1 MSSVGVRAA
10 LVSLGVTA
18 VSVAVTCCSAFSLIT
33 PDFDTTSL
41 NSTQVELSMPKVNGD
56 RPILTAAV
64 TVGGGPEVPL
74 LVDTGSPGVRV
85 FANQVGSEVTRTD
98 IPVDVT
104 FADGT
109 RFVGIEASAPVS
121 FGGLATKGP
130 ITVQLIT
137 DVGCAE
143 GKPECVGAVGIEK
156 FSAEQPF
163 DGLFG
168 IGLQA
173 ASIYSPL
180 SQLAN
185 GSPVTFSV
193 TADPAK
199 GSGAISFNQRPTAPT
214 ATFDMPAWAQPRMP
228 NGYPAWA
235 SNQAQGCWSYG
246 GQPAQCLP
254 TAFDTGSP
262 TLFTDTRVPGAPA
275 ELGPV
280 PEDTVVALAATAGGP
295 PIWSVRAGSTPG
307 RDTVVVAPLDG
318 GNNINSGI
326 ALFRSKLVTFD
337 AENGKVL
344 VSDR

>member
-1 MSSVGVRAA
+1 GIVAMSVTGVG
-10 LVSLGVTA
+10 
-18 VSVAVTCCSAFSLIT
+18 CSAFSLIT
-33 PDFDTTSL
+33 PEFDTSSL
-41 NSTQVELSMPKVNGD
+41 NETSVKLSMPKVNGD

-85 FANQVGSEVTRTD
+85 FASQVGSDVTRTD

-109 RFVGIEASAPVS
+109 RFIGIEASAPIS
-121 FGGLATKGP
+121 FGGLTTKGP

-137 DVGCAE
+137 EVGCAE
-143 GKPECVGAVGIEK
+143 GKPTCVGAVGLEK
-156 FSAEQPF
+156 FAAEQPF

-185 GSPVTFSV
+185 GSPATFSV
-193 TADPAK
+193 TADPGKA
-199 GSGAISFNQRPTAPT
+199 SGAITFNQRPTAPA

-262 TLFTDTRVPGAPA
+262 TLFTDTSVPGVPTA
-275 ELGPV
+275 LGPV
-280 PEDTVVALAATAGGP
+280 PTDTTIALAATAGGAP
-295 PIWSVRAGSTPG
+295 VWSVRAGSTPG
-307 RDTVVVAPLDG
+307 RNTVAVAPLDG
-318 GNNINSGI
+318 GNNVNSGI
-326 ALFRSKLVTFD
+326 SLFRAKLVTFD
-337 AENGKVL
+337 AEHGKVL
-344 VSDR
+344 ITDP